1 MGWVRVQSRQ
11 SDVMPV
17 MVAYRSVWVGQRR
30 ALPFSLLIP
39 LPLYLS
45 LSLSSSLPFLRLIA
59 HLHAQFSHLA
69 DRSVNLSFLFLCV
82 HVLRVNVSNPPRKGR
97 KPINDMLTRQTITPY
112 LCPSPLPRI
121 NVILA
126 ISLTKQRFT
135 RCFYKICHDD
145 RLPKQT
151 AFYYIL
157 CIVEPRNRLG

>member
-1 MGWVRVQSRQ
+1 MGESAVTTEWRHASYGSVSFGVGRPEEGSTFLF
-11 SDVMPV
+11 
-17 MVAYRSVWVGQRR
+17 AYPS
-30 ALPFSLLIP
+30 PSLS
-39 LPLYLS
+39 LS

-151 AFYYIL
+151 RSIL
-157 CIVEPRNRLG
+157 CIVEARNRLG

>member
-1 MGWVRVQSRQ
+1 MGRPEEGSTFLF
-11 SDVMPV
+11 
-17 MVAYRSVWVGQRR
+17 AYPS
-30 ALPFSLLIP
+30 PSLS
-39 LPLYLS
+39 LS

-157 CIVEPRNRLG
+157 CIVEARNRLG